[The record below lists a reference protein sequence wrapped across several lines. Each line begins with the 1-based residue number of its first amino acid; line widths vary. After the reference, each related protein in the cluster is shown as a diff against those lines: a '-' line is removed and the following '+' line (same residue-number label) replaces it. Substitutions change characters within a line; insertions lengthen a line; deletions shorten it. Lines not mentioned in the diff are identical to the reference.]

1 MRLRAPR
8 VAARDAADVRG
19 LTIEERQPMCL
30 AVPARII
37 EMTGDVAT
45 VDMEGVRRSVSMMLL
60 PEARVGEYVIV
71 HAGFAIGRLD
81 EKEAEE
87 TLKMIRDV
95 LGSGQRPENG

>member
-1 MRLRAPR
+1 
-8 VAARDAADVRG
+8 
-19 LTIEERQPMCL
+19 MCL
-30 AVPARII
+30 AVPAKVI
-37 EMTGDVAT
+37 EMTGDIAT

-60 PEARVGEYVIV
+60 PDARVGEYVIV

-95 LGSGQRPENG
+95 LGSELSPGSGERPGGGEHPENG